1 MRSHTKLLVPPLAAA
16 LLATLIATALMSS
29 LGGVLAAQDKPVLK
43 STEHDQLAKAI
54 AGYFKALDEDEGQS
68 KALEGL
74 QKVVENFEK
83 KKGAL
88 PTLSLVRDWER
99 AFSIALSPTS
109 AGKKGGSS
117 VEFETDKVKYK
128 YFLWVPKEYAPK
140 SPIPLILV
148 LPDAGKK
155 PQETFDQS
163 WVDSDLR
170 SKAIVA
176 VCSMPAD
183 AKVWGEFGTS
193 DTPGGFSI
201 AMRVLSNLRRNYAI
215 DANRIY
221 VCGMG
226 AGVAAAGRLGAMY
239 PHLFAGVIGRGGDLD
254 NLAPGNFRALPTLWS
269 GGGANCTAFAEQSE
283 KLGDKTC
290 TVDPGANEAKI
301 WAWIQEHQRV
311 ATPLALRLV
320 PIHARNGRAY
330 WIGADR
336 FDPEGKEKPTLEAS
350 ADRTANKIV
359 VTGAGIE
366 QVTIAF
372 NDLLVDLSKP
382 VEVVLN
388 GESKKLEI
396 KRSLQTLL
404 RGAYDSSDSG
414 RVYAWS
420 ETFVLPKP
428 AKGEARKP

>member
-1 MRSHTKLLVPPLAAA
+1 MRSLKKLLVPPLAVA
-16 LLATLIATALMSS
+16 LLATS
-29 LGGVLAAQDKPVLK
+29 LGAALGSAQAVQDKPLLK
-43 STEHDQLAKAI
+43 PQDHESLAKAI
-54 AGYFKALDEDEGQS
+54 AGYYKALDEDEGQS

-74 QKVVENFEK
+74 QKVIDTFDK
-83 KKGAL
+83 RPKSPGA
-88 PTLSLVRDWER
+88 TLSLVRDWER
-99 AFSIALSPTS
+99 ALSIALAPSGT
-109 AGKKGGSS
+109 GKKGGSN

-128 YFLWVPKEYAPK
+128 YYLWVPKEYAPK
-140 SPIPLILV
+140 TAQAPLILV

-155 PQETFDQS
+155 PQETFDQA
-163 WVDSDLR
+163 WVDTDLR

-176 VCSMPAD
+176 VCAMPSD
-183 AKVWGEFGTS
+183 AKLWADFGSS
-193 DTPGGFSI
+193 DAPGGLSI
-201 AMRVLSNLRRNYAI
+201 AMRVLSNLRRNYSI
-215 DANRIY
+215 DANRVY
-221 VCGMG
+221 LCGMG
-226 AGVAAAGRLGAMY
+226 AGVAAAGRLAAMY

-254 NLAPGNFRALPTLWS
+254 ALPAGNFRALPTLWS
-269 GGGANCTAFAEQSE
+269 GGAANCTAFAEQSE

-301 WAWIQEHQRV
+301 WGWIQQQQRT

-336 FDPEGKEKPTLEAS
+336 FDPDGKEKPTLEAT
-350 ADRTANKIV
+350 ADRAANKIV
-359 VTGAGIE
+359 VVGTGIE

-414 RVYAWS
+414 RVYTWS